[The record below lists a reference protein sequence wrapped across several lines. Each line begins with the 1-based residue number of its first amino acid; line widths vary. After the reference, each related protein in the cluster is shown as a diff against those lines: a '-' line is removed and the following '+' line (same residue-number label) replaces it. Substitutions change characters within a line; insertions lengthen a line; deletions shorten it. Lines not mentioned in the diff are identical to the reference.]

1 MEVLSFIKIIF
12 MLISLTLFIITIAL
26 CINSYIKKKN
36 HKETYGIIID
46 IKKQSKPGELN
57 YVLIPTIQYN
67 VNGKEYIRIGGA
79 FNPKMKVGDKIKVLY
94 SIKDPNKCVSYFGI
108 YLPPIILAITT
119 IITLCITIILSV
131 LN

>member
-1 MEVLSFIKIIF
+1 MEILSFIKIIF

-36 HKETYGIIID
+36 YRETYGIIID

-67 VNGKEYIRIGGA
+67 VDGKEYIRVWGA
-79 FNPKMKVGDKIKVLY
+79 FNPKMKIGDKIKVLY
-94 SIKDPNKCVSYFGI
+94 SIKDPNKCVSVFGT